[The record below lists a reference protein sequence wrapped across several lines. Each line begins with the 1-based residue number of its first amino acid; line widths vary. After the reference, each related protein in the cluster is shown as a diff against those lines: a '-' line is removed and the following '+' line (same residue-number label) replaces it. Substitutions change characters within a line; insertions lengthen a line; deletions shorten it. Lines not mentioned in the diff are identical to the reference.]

1 MDRETSDTW
10 QTVTNQ
16 DRASASTLFFQFPYG
31 SNENEL
37 SCFIRRALHLHVKM
51 NKALQFAHFHPSE
64 YLFHSYI

>member
-16 DRASASTLFFQFPYG
+16 DRASASTMFFSISYG

-37 SCFIRRALHLHVKM
+37 SCFIKRALHVHVKM
-51 NKALQFAHFHPSE
+51 NKALQFA
-64 YLFHSYI
+64 LFCTFN